1 MIDGSQRVEFRGVV
15 VLDHAGLVLRC
26 QINDKIVGVPPLRML
41 PGSTLRWAGDVG
53 SLVLP
58 RDVAENLGLISRA

>member
-1 MIDGSQRVEFRGVV
+1 MIDGPQRVEFRGVL

-26 QINDKIVGVPPLRML
+26 RINDKIVAVPPLRML
-41 PGSTLRWAGDVG
+41 PGSTVGWAGDVG

-58 RDVAENLGLISRA
+58 RDVAENLGLIPRA

>member
-26 QINDKIVGVPPLRML
+26 DINGRIVGVPFLRML
-41 PGSTLRWAGDVG
+41 PGSTVRWAGDIG
-53 SLVLP
+53 YLVLP